1 MDYAVQIKDST
12 AIKLIHS
19 INELNATLQKLCNQ
33 SNEPKFLY
41 AKDVSR
47 ILKMNL
53 NSATNLMKTEE
64 FPSIK
69 IGILKVE
76 KQAFLDWCRNK
87 KLKGGD
93 ENE

>member
-1 MDYAVQIKDST
+1 MQLNDDIFLN
-12 AIKLIHS
+12 LINS
-19 INELNATLQKLCNQ
+19 INELNSTLQKLCNQ

-53 NSATNLMKTEE
+53 NSATDLMKTDE

-69 IGILKVE
+69 VGVLKVE
-76 KQAFLDWCRNK
+76 EQAFLDWCRQK
-87 KLKGGD
+87 KS
-93 ENE
+93 